1 MAQRRMFAKSVV
13 QSDLFLEM
21 PLTTQAV
28 YFHLGM
34 DADDDGFL
42 INVKSVCR
50 LINASEDDIKLL
62 IAKGFLI
69 KFRKGIVVIRDWKQN
84 NYIQNDRYHETV
96 CFAEKQQ
103 LICGKNGQ
111 YELMDTKCIQN
122 VSNLYPQDRLELGNN
137 YIKNSNSINTERLNN
152 PKIFPKGNYNKNVVA
167 VFEEFGINKSKW
179 EELSTYTE
187 QRILAVAAVVN
198 SKKNIQN
205 PSGLFIRMLENNWTL
220 PVSNEEMNA
229 KKKEEL
235 NQYKEKAS
243 KFCLSCNKC
252 EDEDIFC
259 SHDGM
264 RIDRDTL
271 KNVKCEYCEV
281 V

>member
-42 INVKSVCR
+42 INAKSVCR

-103 LICGKNGQ
+103 LVCGKNGQ

-137 YIKNSNSINTERLNN
+137 YIKNSNRNKDRFNNSI
-152 PKIFPKGNYNKNVVA
+152 IFPKGNYNKNVVA
-167 VFEEFGINKSKW
+167 VFEKFGIDKSKW

-187 QRILAVAAVVN
+187 QRILDVAAVVN
-198 SKKNIQN
+198 SKKNVQN
-205 PSGLFIRMLENNWTL
+205 PSGLFISMLENNWAL

-235 NQYKEKAS
+235 QRYKKRAS
-243 KFCLSCNKC
+243 DFCLSCNKQNEN
-252 EDEDIFC
+252 EDLIC

-264 RIDRDTL
+264 RLDRDTL